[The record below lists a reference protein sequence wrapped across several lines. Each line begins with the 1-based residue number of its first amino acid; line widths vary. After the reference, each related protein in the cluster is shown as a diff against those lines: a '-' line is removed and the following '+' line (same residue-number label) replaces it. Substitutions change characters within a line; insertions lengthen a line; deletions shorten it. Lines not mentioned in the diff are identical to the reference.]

1 MFVKMISFAPVYCV
15 VVIGSF
21 NDITLQCNAL
31 DHCEFKIMFIFIINR
46 QTKVFIITQVNIFEL
61 KLYYGAII
69 NENLF
74 VRKKKRRK
82 KYQKIILIQ
91 KERRAKKSNQRL
103 FERETILFDFKPI
116 Q

>member
-82 KYQKIILIQ
+82 
-91 KERRAKKSNQRL
+91 RRKNTRQ
-103 FERETILFDFKPI
+103 
-116 Q
+116 